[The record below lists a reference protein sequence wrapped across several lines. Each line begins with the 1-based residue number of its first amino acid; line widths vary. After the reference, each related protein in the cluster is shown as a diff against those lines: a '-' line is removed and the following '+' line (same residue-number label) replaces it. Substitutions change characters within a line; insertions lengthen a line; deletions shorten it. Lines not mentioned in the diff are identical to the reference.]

1 MSYGGVSPEFGRKK
15 WIFVF
20 FEISNFNQWSSL
32 YQVFFATIYNIY
44 LETEHFMTTD
54 TALAWQRKLLFFNF
68 PSVYEFITLPKKSL
82 YGAEVMPD
90 ISVTASWIRKQ
101 KFYYGIYLSTEQAGW
116 IQRIVEF
123 VRYNIPFVENDRNK
137 KSEAFIGRKE
147 DLKDFLERVDKRNR
161 RNKWRQKRE
170 NQWSIDGSKPGP
182 SLEQS
187 NALSDDLSE

>member
-1 MSYGGVSPEFGRKK
+1 MKFALPS
-15 WIFVF
+15 VF
-20 FEISNFNQWSSL
+20 RDYLQYLPGNGAFYDNR
-32 YQVFFATIYNIY
+32 YRVVMATKVVI
-44 LETEHFMTTD
+44 
-54 TALAWQRKLLFFNF
+54 FNF

-116 IQRIVEF
+116 IHRIVEF
-123 VRYNIPFVENDRNK
+123 VKYNIPFVENDRNK

-147 DLKDFLERVDKRNR
+147 ELKDFLERVDKRNR
-161 RNKWRQKRE
+161 RNKRRQKRE
-170 NQWSIDGSKPGP
+170 NQWSIDRSKPGP